1 MTGISEMIE
10 FLSELRNNNDREWF
24 ALHKQDYEAIRNKCF
39 FEINVLISEICKFD
53 SSLSGLDAKDCVFR
67 IYRDLRFSKDK
78 SPYKTHFGIVLA
90 RGGRKCKTVAV
101 YLHIEPGQC
110 GLYGG
115 VWMPDRYFLKAL
127 RQDISDNFEEFSAIV
142 GERGFLDEF
151 GKVQGETLKKVPAGF
166 REDCPGLEYVKMKQF
181 LAIKPLKD
189 NFFLSSDWQ
198 KNLVKYIKN
207 MQPFLQFLNCTYD
220 NLHT

>member
-10 FLSELRNNNDREWF
+10 FLSELRKNNDREWF
-24 ALHKQDYEAIRNKCF
+24 TLHKQDYEAIRNKCF
-39 FEINVLISEICKFD
+39 SEINVLISEICKFE

-90 RGGRKCKTVAV
+90 RGGRKCKTVAA

-115 VWMPDRYFLKAL
+115 VWMPDRDFLRAL
-127 RQDISDNFEEFSAIV
+127 RQDITDNFEEFSAIV
-142 GERGFLDEF
+142 EERGFLDEF

-166 REDCPGLEYVKMKQF
+166 QEDCPGLEYVKMKQF

-198 KNLVKYIKN
+198 KNLVKSIKN
-207 MQPFLQFLNCTYD
+207 LQPFLQFLNYTYD